1 MANSGY
7 LPRPICHHPRPYRF
21 RHFRAY
27 RLRLWSLVDPLMA
40 HIPSHSIMI
49 VTTTIQS
56 TTVATI
62 TTMGTIMTMVTIMDD
77 TSIIN

>member
-27 RLRLWSLVDPLMA
+27 RLRPWSLVDPLMA

-62 TTMGTIMTMVTIMDD
+62 TTMGTIMDD